1 MDVNTLR
8 TLVTVVCF
16 LVFVAIVVWAWGGA
30 RRRRFDEAARVPLDE
45 DTHTEPHLAR
55 VNPDEARK

>member
-8 TLVTVVCF
+8 ALLTVACF
-16 LVFVAIVVWAWGGA
+16 LVFVAIVVWAWSGA
-30 RRRRFDEAARVPLDE
+30 QRRRFDDAARVPLDE
-45 DTHTEPHLAR
+45 DTQLEPYLAR